1 MALVVNSYFALS
13 YFEEIFLVLK
23 RWRQQSVFTLFLSF
37 SYCLLSLFVCFTRHS
52 TDGTTITIFNLSLSF
67 SYYMLSLFIFAQNF
81 VLVFVLQMKLLL
93 KYILWMHIIYISSN
107 NNTQEGK
114 DFSLNL
120 LFPSLILLTMFE
132 VIHIS
137 SSY

>member
-67 SYYMLSLFIFAQNF
+67 SYYMLSLFIFAIEFCIGIRITNEIIA
-81 VLVFVLQMKLLL
+81 K
-93 KYILWMHIIYISSN
+93 IYIMN
-107 NNTQEGK
+107 AY
-114 DFSLNL
+114 NL
-120 LFPSLILLTMFE
+120 YI
-132 VIHIS
+132 IK
-137 SSY
+137 